1 VLVGHMRAHTYMT
14 LLRKKRFK
22 WWFCD
27 FYTQVNS
34 IQTHAERE
42 MKRLSDKW
50 RKKEMK
56 MKKNNEVEKE
66 KVRN

>member
-1 VLVGHMRAHTYMT
+1 
-14 LLRKKRFK
+14 
-22 WWFCD
+22 
-27 FYTQVNS
+27 VNS
-34 IQTHAERE
+34 IQTHAEGE

-56 MKKNNEVEKE
+56 MKKDNEVEKE